1 VEEEGRNL
9 TAAQVQLIAL
19 ARAWL
24 TAPDLLVLDE
34 ATSSLDPATERHVL
48 AATKAMD
55 CTTIMVTHRLP
66 VAQSADLVVVVA
78 DGAIVESGK
87 PSALKRRANSAY
99 AQLWAAGP
107 EVEARVA
114 AGFIPAEDD
123 TDLEAHEVALAA
135 SAVDDEPLVR
145 ALLED
150 LRTGALG
157 ASNHTLDADEQGTGP
172 SAATAALAGKVIGET
187 DEELEAF
194 LVGAGGAGELTR
206 AVLDTLRSGIDPA
219 VVGDL
224 AVAFEVVDGD
234 EVHRFVLVSEE
245 SAAGAVVHEGGH
257 DANLTLR
264 IGGPD
269 LLRLAVGKLDPIE
282 GVMAG
287 RIQLTGDL
295 EQVARLGEVFAAGAA
310 IPVG

>member
-1 VEEEGRNL
+1 
-9 TAAQVQLIAL
+9 
-19 ARAWL
+19 
-24 TAPDLLVLDE
+24 
-34 ATSSLDPATERHVL
+34 
-48 AATKAMD
+48 
-55 CTTIMVTHRLP
+55 
-66 VAQSADLVVVVA
+66 
-78 DGAIVESGK
+78 
-87 PSALKRRANSAY
+87 
-99 AQLWAAGP
+99 
-107 EVEARVA
+107 
-114 AGFIPAEDD
+114 
-123 TDLEAHEVALAA
+123 
-135 SAVDDEPLVR
+135 
-145 ALLED
+145 
-150 LRTGALG
+150 
-157 ASNHTLDADEQGTGP
+157 
-172 SAATAALAGKVIGET
+172 VIGET